1 MNWKLFFNP
10 FSKFSEK
17 ALLMAGVFFLLGGS
31 FIGYYFGVTYDGI
44 FDVHISPVTFT
55 ESLTENVINVVILSL
70 LLFIAGIIIN
80 SKTRIIDVL
89 NVALISRF
97 PIYLAGLLANN
108 QRISEI
114 SEQLIDSVH
123 QETPV
128 LVSSSEMM
136 ILMLFSAVLILLL
149 VYQLMLMV
157 FGFKTAVN
165 ARKWQHWLFFGIA
178 LIAAEMISKAI
189 IHFI

>member
-17 ALLMAGVFFLLGGS
+17 ALLISGILFLVVGS

-44 FDVHISPVTFT
+44 FDVHISTVTLI

-97 PIYLAGLLANN
+97 PIYLAGLFANN

-123 QETPV
+123 QETPAS
-128 LVSSSEMM
+128 VSSSDMM

-149 VYQLMLMV
+149 AYQLMLMV

-165 ARKWQHWLFFGIA
+165 ARKWQHWLLFAFA

>member
-1 MNWKLFFNP
+1 MNWKFFLNP

-17 ALLMAGVFFLLGGS
+17 SLLMAGILFLVVGS

-123 QETPV
+123 QETPAS
-128 LVSSSEMM
+128 VSSSDMM
-136 ILMLFSAVLILLL
+136 ILMLFSAVLILFLAH
-149 VYQLMLMV
+149 QLMLMV

-165 ARKWQHWLFFGIA
+165 ARKWQHWLLFAFA

>member
-17 ALLMAGVFFLLGGS
+17 ALLISGILFLVVGS

-44 FDVHISPVTFT
+44 FDVHISTVTLI

-89 NVALISRF
+89 NVVLISRF
-97 PIYLAGLLANN
+97 PIYLAGLFANN

-123 QETPV
+123 QETPAS
-128 LVSSSEMM
+128 VSSSDMM

-149 VYQLMLMV
+149 AYQLMLMV

-165 ARKWQHWLFFGIA
+165 ARKWQHWLFFAFA
-178 LIAAEMISKAI
+178 LIAAEVISKAI

>member
-17 ALLMAGVFFLLGGS
+17 ALSISGILFLVVGS

-44 FDVHISPVTFT
+44 FDVHISTVTLI

-97 PIYLAGLLANN
+97 PIYLAGLFANN

-123 QETPV
+123 QETPAS
-128 LVSSSEMM
+128 VSSSDMM

-149 VYQLMLMV
+149 AYQLMLMV

-165 ARKWQHWLFFGIA
+165 ARKWQHWLLFAFA

>member
-17 ALLMAGVFFLLGGS
+17 ALLISGILFLVVGS

-44 FDVHISPVTFT
+44 FDVHISTVTLI

-70 LLFIAGIIIN
+70 LLFIAGIMIN

-97 PIYLAGLLANN
+97 PIYLAGLFANN

-123 QETPV
+123 QETPAS
-128 LVSSSEMM
+128 VSSSDMM

-149 VYQLMLMV
+149 AYQLMLMV

-165 ARKWQHWLFFGIA
+165 ARKWQHWLLFAFA
-178 LIAAEMISKAI
+178 LIAAEVISKAI

>member
-17 ALLMAGVFFLLGGS
+17 ALLISGILFLVVGS

-44 FDVHISPVTFT
+44 FDLHISTVTLI

-70 LLFIAGIIIN
+70 LLFIAGIMIN

-114 SEQLIDSVH
+114 SEQLMDSVH
-123 QETPV
+123 QETPAS
-128 LVSSSEMM
+128 VSSSDMM

-149 VYQLMLMV
+149 AYQLMLMV

-165 ARKWQHWLFFGIA
+165 ARKLQHWLFFAFA

-189 IHFI
+189 IHYI

>member
-1 MNWKLFFNP
+1 MNWKFFLNP

-17 ALLMAGVFFLLGGS
+17 SLLMAGILFLVVGS

-55 ESLTENVINVVILSL
+55 ESLTENVINVGILSL

-123 QETPV
+123 QETPAS
-128 LVSSSEMM
+128 VSSSDMM
-136 ILMLFSAVLILLL
+136 VLMLFSAVLILLL

-189 IHFI
+189 IHYI

>member
-17 ALLMAGVFFLLGGS
+17 ALLISGILFLVVGS

-44 FDVHISPVTFT
+44 FDVHISTVTLI

-89 NVALISRF
+89 NVVLISRF
-97 PIYLAGLLANN
+97 PIYLAGLFANN

-114 SEQLIDSVH
+114 SEQLMDSVH
-123 QETPV
+123 QETPAS
-128 LVSSSEMM
+128 VSSSDMM

-149 VYQLMLMV
+149 AYQLMLMV

-165 ARKWQHWLFFGIA
+165 ARKWQHWLFFAFA
-178 LIAAEMISKAI
+178 LIAAEIIAKAI
-189 IHFI
+189 IHYI

>member
-17 ALLMAGVFFLLGGS
+17 ALLISGILFLVVGS

-44 FDVHISPVTFT
+44 FDVHISTVTLI
-55 ESLTENVINVVILSL
+55 ESLTENVINVGSLSM

-123 QETPV
+123 QETPAS
-128 LVSSSEMM
+128 VSSSDMM
-136 ILMLFSAVLILLL
+136 VLMLFSAVLILLL

-178 LIAAEMISKAI
+178 LIAAEVISKAI
-189 IHFI
+189 IHYI

>member
-17 ALLMAGVFFLLGGS
+17 ALLISGILFLVVGS

-44 FDVHISPVTFT
+44 FDVHISTVTLI

-97 PIYLAGLLANN
+97 PIYLAGLFANN

-114 SEQLIDSVH
+114 SEQLMDSVH
-123 QETPV
+123 QETPES
-128 LVSSSEMM
+128 VSSSDMM

-149 VYQLMLMV
+149 AYQLMLMV

-165 ARKWQHWLFFGIA
+165 ARKWQHWLLFAFA
-178 LIAAEMISKAI
+178 LIAAEVISKAI

>member
-17 ALLMAGVFFLLGGS
+17 ALLITGILFLVVGS

-44 FDVHISPVTFT
+44 FDVHISTVTLI

-70 LLFIAGIIIN
+70 LLFIAGIMIN

-114 SEQLIDSVH
+114 SEQLMDSVH
-123 QETPV
+123 QETPAS
-128 LVSSSEMM
+128 VSSSDMM

-149 VYQLMLMV
+149 AYQLMLMV

-165 ARKWQHWLFFGIA
+165 ARKWQHWLLFAFA

>member
-17 ALLMAGVFFLLGGS
+17 ALLISGILFLVVGS

-44 FDVHISPVTFT
+44 FDVHISTVTLI

-97 PIYLAGLLANN
+97 PIYLAGLFANN
-108 QRISEI
+108 QRISEL

-123 QETPV
+123 QETPAS
-128 LVSSSEMM
+128 VSSSDMM

-149 VYQLMLMV
+149 AYQLMLMV

-165 ARKWQHWLFFGIA
+165 ARKWKHWLFFAFA
-178 LIAAEMISKAI
+178 LIAAEVISKAI

>member
-10 FSKFSEK
+10 LSKFSEK

-80 SKTRIIDVL
+80 SKTRIIDIL

-97 PIYLAGLLANN
+97 PIYLAGLFANN

-123 QETPV
+123 QETPAS
-128 LVSSSEMM
+128 VSSSDMM
-136 ILMLFSAVLILLL
+136 ILMLFSAVLILFLAHEL
-149 VYQLMLMV
+149 TLMV

-165 ARKWQHWLFFGIA
+165 ARKWQHWLLFAFA

>member
-10 FSKFSEK
+10 FSKYSEK

-80 SKTRIIDVL
+80 SKTRIIDIL

-97 PIYLAGLLANN
+97 PIYLAGLFANN

-123 QETPV
+123 QETPAS
-128 LVSSSEMM
+128 VSSSDMM
-136 ILMLFSAVLILLL
+136 ILMLFSAVLILFLA
-149 VYQLMLMV
+149 YQLMLMV

-165 ARKWQHWLFFGIA
+165 ARKWQHWLLFAFA

>member
-17 ALLMAGVFFLLGGS
+17 ALLISGILFLVVGS

-44 FDVHISPVTFT
+44 FDVHISTVTLI

-70 LLFIAGIIIN
+70 LLFIAGIMIN

-97 PIYLAGLLANN
+97 PIYLAGLFANN
-108 QRISEI
+108 QRISDI
-114 SEQLIDSVH
+114 PDLLIDCVH
-123 QETPV
+123 QETPAS
-128 LVSSSEMM
+128 VSSSDIM

-149 VYQLMLMV
+149 AYQLMLMV
-157 FGFKTAVN
+157 FGFNAAVN
-165 ARKWQHWLFFGIA
+165 ARKWQHWLLFAFA

>member
-17 ALLMAGVFFLLGGS
+17 SLLMAGILFLVVGS

-44 FDVHISPVTFT
+44 FDVHISTVTLI

-97 PIYLAGLLANN
+97 PIYLAGLFANN

-114 SEQLIDSVH
+114 SEQLMDSVH
-123 QETPV
+123 QETPAS
-128 LVSSSEMM
+128 VSSSDMM

-149 VYQLMLMV
+149 AYQLMLMV

-165 ARKWQHWLFFGIA
+165 ARKWQHWLFFAFA
-178 LIAAEMISKAI
+178 LIAAEVISKAI

>member
-17 ALLMAGVFFLLGGS
+17 ALLISGILFLVVGS

-44 FDVHISPVTFT
+44 FDVHISTVTLI

-97 PIYLAGLLANN
+97 PIYLAGLFANN

-114 SEQLIDSVH
+114 SEQLMDSVH
-123 QETPV
+123 QETPAS
-128 LVSSSEMM
+128 VSSSDMM

-149 VYQLMLMV
+149 AYQLMLMV

-165 ARKWQHWLFFGIA
+165 ARKWQHWLFFAFA
-178 LIAAEMISKAI
+178 LIAAEVISKAI

>member
-10 FSKFSEK
+10 FSKYSEK
-17 ALLMAGVFFLLGGS
+17 ALLISGILFLVVGS

-44 FDVHISPVTFT
+44 FDVHISTVTLI

-123 QETPV
+123 QETPAS
-128 LVSSSEMM
+128 VSSSDMM
-136 ILMLFSAVLILLL
+136 ILMLFSAVLILFLAH
-149 VYQLMLMV
+149 QLMLMV

-165 ARKWQHWLFFGIA
+165 ARKWQHWLLFAFA

>member
-17 ALLMAGVFFLLGGS
+17 ALLISGILFLVVGS

-44 FDVHISPVTFT
+44 FDVHISTVTLI

-97 PIYLAGLLANN
+97 PIYLAGLFANN

-114 SEQLIDSVH
+114 SEQLIDNVH
-123 QETPV
+123 QETPAS
-128 LVSSSEMM
+128 VSSSDMM

-149 VYQLMLMV
+149 AYQLMLMV

-165 ARKWQHWLFFGIA
+165 ARKWQHWLLFAFA
-178 LIAAEMISKAI
+178 LIAAEVISKAI

>member
-17 ALLMAGVFFLLGGS
+17 ALLISGILFLVVGS

-44 FDVHISPVTFT
+44 FDVHISTVTLI

-97 PIYLAGLLANN
+97 PIYLAGLFANN

-123 QETPV
+123 QETPAS
-128 LVSSSEMM
+128 VSSSDMM

-149 VYQLMLMV
+149 AYQLMLMV

-165 ARKWQHWLFFGIA
+165 ARKWQHWLLFAFA
-178 LIAAEMISKAI
+178 LIAAEVISKAI

>member
-10 FSKFSEK
+10 LSKFSEK
-17 ALLMAGVFFLLGGS
+17 ALLISGILFLVVGS

-80 SKTRIIDVL
+80 SKTRIIDIL

-97 PIYLAGLLANN
+97 PIYLAGLFANN

-123 QETPV
+123 QETPAS
-128 LVSSSEMM
+128 VSSSDMM
-136 ILMLFSAVLILLL
+136 ILMLFSAVLILFLAHEL
-149 VYQLMLMV
+149 TLMV

-165 ARKWQHWLFFGIA
+165 ARKWQHWLLFAFA

>member
-17 ALLMAGVFFLLGGS
+17 ALLISGILFLVVGS

-44 FDVHISPVTFT
+44 FDVHISTVTLI

-97 PIYLAGLLANN
+97 PIYLAGLFANN

-114 SEQLIDSVH
+114 SEQLMDSVH
-123 QETPV
+123 QETPAS
-128 LVSSSEMM
+128 VSSSDMM

-149 VYQLMLMV
+149 AYQLMLMV

-165 ARKWQHWLFFGIA
+165 ARKWQHWLLFAFA

>member
-17 ALLMAGVFFLLGGS
+17 ALLISGILFLVVGS

-44 FDVHISPVTFT
+44 FDVHISTVTLI

-97 PIYLAGLLANN
+97 PIYLAGLFANN

-123 QETPV
+123 QETPAS
-128 LVSSSEMM
+128 VSSSDMM
-136 ILMLFSAVLILLL
+136 ILMLFSAVLILFLAHEL
-149 VYQLMLMV
+149 TLMV

-165 ARKWQHWLFFGIA
+165 ARKWQHWLLFAFA

>member
-17 ALLMAGVFFLLGGS
+17 ALLISGILFLVVGS

-44 FDVHISPVTFT
+44 FDVHISTVTLI

-97 PIYLAGLLANN
+97 PIYLAGLFANN

-114 SEQLIDSVH
+114 SEQLMDSVH
-123 QETPV
+123 QETPAS
-128 LVSSSEMM
+128 VSSSDMM

-149 VYQLMLMV
+149 AYQLMLMV

-165 ARKWQHWLFFGIA
+165 ARKWQHWLLFAFA
-178 LIAAEMISKAI
+178 LIAAEVISKAI

>member
-17 ALLMAGVFFLLGGS
+17 ALLISGILFLVVGS

-44 FDVHISPVTFT
+44 FDVHISTVTLI

-97 PIYLAGLLANN
+97 PIYLAGLFANN

-123 QETPV
+123 QETPAS
-128 LVSSSEMM
+128 VSSSDMM

-149 VYQLMLMV
+149 AYQLMLMV

-165 ARKWQHWLFFGIA
+165 ARKWQHWLFFAFA
-178 LIAAEMISKAI
+178 LIAAEVISKAI